1 MISKL
6 ISVCAEK
13 DLQTWKNAAPY
24 ILKNIKSEAY
34 ELIVPDLQVTAFTLV
49 TPEKISVVPES
60 KYIGEKNLNWIKQS
74 IPSNYSQRAGWYLQQ
89 FIKIEACRQSFA
101 DDICLIWDADTI
113 PINEINFIDENG
125 LLIYYK
131 GTDRPLIHQPY
142 FDLISKILYLNRIVD
157 ASFISQSFPVR
168 SNWVQ
173 SMCVEIEANFQKN
186 SWIDVILENID
197 HSKGIS
203 GFSEYETLGT
213 FISNRYPGEIKFS
226 DRNFYR
232 HGTALMGNSINLDQA
247 HWNSLNNNIDYIAF
261 EEYETTRIKG
271 LNIGCGNS
279 RIESTFKGSHFL
291 NVDLEKYAEVDLIV
305 DVSKPWPFPENLFE
319 HIVANN
325 ILEHVDDVMYVMSE
339 IDRCLESGGILQIEV
354 PFIGS
359 YNHGTDITHK
369 RGLTFNS
376 FNFLFAD
383 GRNYLFRDFKL
394 QKYNYKLINF
404 HRENII
410 NGQLVNEF
418 SETIPVL
425 GEYGDWIDKVR
436 RFEIPGTFG
445 FIFQKIS

>member
-1 MISKL
+1 
-6 ISVCAEK
+6 
-13 DLQTWKNAAPY
+13 
-24 ILKNIKSEAY
+24 
-34 ELIVPDLQVTAFTLV
+34 V

-60 KYIGEKNLNWIKQS
+60 RYIGKRNLDWVKSQL
-74 IPSNYSQRAGWYLQQ
+74 PSNYSQRAGWYLQQ
-89 FIKIEACRQSFA
+89 FIKIESCRQCSSS
-101 DDICLIWDADTI
+101 DICLIWDADTI
-113 PINEINFIDENG
+113 PLNELNFIDENG

-131 GTDRPLIHQPY
+131 GADRPLIHEPY
-142 FDLISKILYLNRIVD
+142 FGLINKVLNLSRIVD
-157 ASFISQSFPVR
+157 GSFISQSFPVR
-168 SNWVQ
+168 SSWVQ
-173 SMCVEIEANFQKN
+173 SMCSEIETKFDKN
-186 SWIDVILENID
+186 SWIDVILGNID

-213 FISNRYPGEIKFS
+213 YISNHYPNAYKFS
-226 DRNFYR
+226 EKNFYR
-232 HGTALMGNSINLDQA
+232 HGTALMNDAKNLDQEY
-247 HWNSLNNNIDYIAF
+247 WRDLKNSVDYIAF
-261 EEYETTRIKG
+261 EEYESSHVKG

-279 RIESTFKGSHFL
+279 RIEKTFKGNLFL

-305 DVSKPWPFPENLFE
+305 DVTKQWPFPNSSFE

-325 ILEHVDDVMYVMSE
+325 ILEHVDDIMYVMSE
-339 IDRCLESGGILQIEV
+339 IDRCLEPGGIIKIEV

-383 GRNYLFRDFKL
+383 GRNYLYRDSKL

-404 HRENII
+404 QRENII

-418 SETIPVL
+418 SETIPLL